1 MKLNPAALYQ
11 AMQSKGLTQ
20 KQLAKLTGLSQPGIS
35 QYLAGTCSPGAS
47 ALDRLATALGIPV
60 SALCE
65 APAKDRPAH
74 RLSVQ
79 DAARCLG
86 VSPTFVRLG
95 LQTRRLD
102 IGCAVQIKRRW
113 RYFISS
119 DKLRAMAGDENFEKY
134 MQEANKNG

>member
-65 APAKDRPAH
+65 VPAKDQTVRH
-74 RLSVQ
+74 LSVQ

-86 VSPTFVRLG
+86 VSPTFVRRG
-95 LQTRRLD
+95 LQTDRLD
-102 IGCAVQIKRRW
+102 IGCAVRIKMRW